1 MARVYTHNVET
12 DKKIL
17 ELNGLLDKEKD
28 ETGKFKNIIC
38 PRCGTNN
45 PYGNAVCKKCNLGL
59 DVKSIVKMEK
69 DAKSVGFDLLE
80 LLKDKSILTKIV
92 SNKSFL
98 IINLVFSLNIFFYY
112 FTLFMIIIS
121 KTQSDY

>member
-1 MARVYTHNVET
+1 MDEHLSDSVRCAYFGWQQGSNMARVYTHNVET

-45 PYGNAVCKKCNLGL
+45 PYGNDVCKKCNLGL
-59 DVKSIVKMEK
+59 DVKSIMKMEK
-69 DAKSVGFDLLE
+69 NARILGINFLE
-80 LLKDKSILTKIV
+80 LLKDPNILTKIANTLAEEYE
-92 SNKSFL
+92 NK
-98 IINLVFSLNIFFYY
+98 
-112 FTLFMIIIS
+112 
-121 KTQSDY
+121 